1 MNKIEEIKIETLI
14 NTFTVE
20 KGKLKI
26 LLERKKEEPYK
37 GYWILPGNTLDARE
51 TLEENIENVLDK
63 TLKTTKIYIEQN
75 YVFSELDRNPNERI
89 VAISY
94 LGLVDSKIK
103 EIKEKNEEI
112 ELSWFN
118 IDEIPKT
125 AYDHKQIIDKT
136 LSELKIRLLN
146 TNILKN
152 LFPSDFTLPEL
163 QSIFETITNKKLDR
177 RNFRKKFLTLDL
189 IEETGYNSIGSCGRP
204 AKLYRFKEN
213 IKDINLF

>member
-1 MNKIEEIKIETLI
+1 MNKKTQEIKIETLI
-14 NTFTVE
+14 NTITVE

-26 LLERKKEEPYK
+26 LLERKQEDPYK
-37 GYWILPGNTLDARE
+37 GYWILPGNILDNNE
-51 TLEENIENVLDK
+51 TLEENIENILEEK
-63 TLKTTKIYIEQN
+63 LKTSKIYIEQN
-75 YVFSELDRNPNERI
+75 HVFSELNRNPNERVI
-89 VAISY
+89 AISY
-94 LGLVDSKIK
+94 IGLVDSKTK
-103 EIKEKNEEI
+103 EIKEQ

-125 AYDHKQIIDKT
+125 AYDHKQIIEKT
-136 LSELKIRLLN
+136 LSELKTKLLN

-177 RNFRKKFLTLDL
+177 RNFRKKFLTLNL
-189 IEETGYNSIGSCGRP
+189 IEETGYNSVGKSGRP